1 MPDYFVLKTRPRQE
15 FNIEAELIQ
24 LGYGAYCPRF
34 KIRKPPSRY
43 QKTKKQVFIVK
54 PLFNSYIFIAS
65 SALDWFKVKK
75 IKGVQGYISNKGVPL
90 IVKEDIINFLKKEE
104 DFGIHDRHKL
114 KLEIGQRIEILVGPL
129 QGHKGKFKGMKGK
142 DINMDVE
149 AFGGVI
155 TATLPIELL
164 KLNA

>member
-1 MPDYFVLKTRPRQE
+1 MPNYFVLKTRPRQE
-15 FNIEAELIQ
+15 FNIEAELNQ

-54 PLFNSYIFIAS
+54 PLFNCYLFIAS
-65 SALDWFKVKK
+65 NALDWFKVKK
-75 IKGVQGYISNKGVPL
+75 IKGIQGYISSKGIPL
-90 IVKEDIINFLKKEE
+90 TINESIVNLLKKEE
-104 DFGIHDRHKL
+104 DFGMNDKHELKL
-114 KLEIGQRIEILVGPL
+114 KLGQEIEILEGLL